1 MNQPAP
7 IFCSTMHRRHHFMS
21 FPSHSKEEAIEQLYR
36 GLSRDIT
43 IASALGR
50 TSYVYEPHFAP
61 GSTLST
67 DDLVRAFQDKF
78 PHFTIRAEK
87 RGILVDWS

>member
-1 MNQPAP
+1 
-7 IFCSTMHRRHHFMS
+7 MHRRHHFMS
-21 FPSHSKEEAIEQLYR
+21 FPTHSKQEAIEQMYR

-50 TSYVYEPHFAP
+50 TSYIYEPHFAP
-61 GSTLST
+61 GSTLLST
-67 DDLVRAFQDKF
+67 DELVKAFQDKF
-78 PHFTIRAEK
+78 PHFSIRAEK

>member
-1 MNQPAP
+1 
-7 IFCSTMHRRHHFMS
+7 MS
-21 FPSHSKEEAIEQLYR
+21 FPTHSKEEMIEQMYR

-61 GSTLST
+61 GSSPLIST

-78 PHFTIRAEK
+78 PHFSIRAEK

>member
-1 MNQPAP
+1 
-7 IFCSTMHRRHHFMS
+7 MHRRHHFMS
-21 FPSHSKEEAIEQLYR
+21 FPTHSKEEMIEQMYR

-50 TSYVYEPHFAP
+50 TSYIYEPHFAP

-67 DDLVRAFQDKF
+67 DDLVRGFQDKF
-78 PHFTIRAEK
+78 PHFSIRAEK
-87 RGILVDWS
+87 KGILIDWS